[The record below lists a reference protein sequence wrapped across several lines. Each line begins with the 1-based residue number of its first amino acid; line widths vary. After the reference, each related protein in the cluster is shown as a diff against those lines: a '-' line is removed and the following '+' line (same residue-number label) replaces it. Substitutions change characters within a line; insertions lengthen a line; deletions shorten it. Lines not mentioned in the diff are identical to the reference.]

1 MRKRKNNADNAN
13 SLEGSTALAKILVVG
28 SLNMDL
34 VAISPRI
41 PVVGETIIGTSY
53 FTEPGGKGANQAYA
67 AARLGGAVAMLGRIG
82 NDDFG
87 QQMRENLEQVGCDT
101 NGLGVEPGVSGVAL
115 IFVDEKGQNSI
126 IVVPG
131 ANNAF
136 TTEHVAR
143 DSASFSGAKVVLL
156 QLENPVPTVL
166 AAARAARKAGARVI
180 LDPAPAPATV
190 LPKELIQS
198 VDILTPNE
206 TEAAILAGMPPGNL
220 EPAQAVTIGRKLL
233 DMGATTAIMKLGSQG
248 CVIVGSS
255 DPVLIVAPKVKA
267 IDTTAAGD
275 VFNAGLSVALSEG
288 LNLPAA
294 CRFAN
299 YAAALS
305 VTRLGA
311 QVAVPNRAE
320 VDEFMKISQNDA
332 VVTLVV

>member
-1 MRKRKNNADNAN
+1 
-13 SLEGSTALAKILVVG
+13 
-28 SLNMDL
+28 MDL

-53 FTEPGGKGANQAYA
+53 FTEPGGKGANQAYS
-67 AARLGGAVAMLGRIG
+67 AARLGGAVAMLGRVG
-82 NDDFG
+82 DDEFG
-87 QQMRENLEQVGCDT
+87 QQMRQNLEQVGCDT
-101 NGLGVEPGVSGVAL
+101 KGLGVEAGVSGVAL

-136 TTEHVAR
+136 TTQHVAA
-143 DSASFSGAKVVLL
+143 DGQYFAGAKVVLL
-156 QLENPVPTVL
+156 QLENPIPTVL
-166 AAARAARKAGARVI
+166 AAAQAARKAGARVI
-180 LDPAPAPATV
+180 LDPAPAPSTV

-233 DMGATTAIMKLGSQG
+233 GMGATTAIMKLGSQG
-248 CVIVGSS
+248 CVIVGSG

-267 IDTTAAGD
+267 MDTTAAGD

-288 LNLPAA
+288 LDLPAA

-311 QVAVPNRAE
+311 QAAVPNRAE
-320 VDEFMKISQNDA
+320 VDEFMKISQSDA

>member
-1 MRKRKNNADNAN
+1 
-13 SLEGSTALAKILVVG
+13 
-28 SLNMDL
+28 MDL

-82 NDDFG
+82 DDEFG
-87 QQMRENLEQVGCDT
+87 QRMRENLEKVGCDAK
-101 NGLGVEPGVSGVAL
+101 GLGVEPGASGVAL

-131 ANNAF
+131 ANDAF
-136 TTEHVAR
+136 TPAHLAADGQHMAT
-143 DSASFSGAKVVLL
+143 AKVVLL
-156 QLENPVPTVL
+156 QLENPIPTVL
-166 AAARAARKAGARVI
+166 AAAQAARKSGATVI
-180 LDPAPAPATV
+180 LDPAPAPCTP
-190 LPKELIQS
+190 LPKELIKS

-220 EPAQAVTIGRKLL
+220 DPSQAVAIGCKLL
-233 DMGATTAIMKLGSQG
+233 SMGATTAIMKLGSQG
-248 CVIVGSS
+248 CVIVGKDS
-255 DPVLIVAPKVKA
+255 PVLIAAPKVKA
-267 IDTTAAGD
+267 VDTTAAGD

-288 LNLPAA
+288 LDLAAA

-299 YAAALS
+299 HAAALS

-311 QVAVPNRAE
+311 QAAVPSRAE
-320 VDEFMKISQNDA
+320 VNEFMKSSQNDA
-332 VVTLVV
+332 IVTLVG